1 LDYDRVLKGLTL
13 ASDAKILFLVADGLG
28 GLSHPETGRTE
39 METARLPNLDALAA
53 RSTCGLHD
61 PVLPGITPGSG
72 PGHLGIFGY
81 DPTTTRVG
89 RGVLA
94 AYGIGF
100 RLEPGDV
107 AARINFCTL
116 DEEGRVT
123 DRRAGRISTEENR
136 KRAAILSDI
145 RIEGVDLFV
154 RTVKEHRAVLVLRGE
169 GLDGALA
176 DTDPQQ
182 TGVPPRAVKP
192 LRDAAE
198 KTASLVN
205 RFVAE
210 ARQRLDAQA
219 PANGILLRGF
229 DSPTVIPGF
238 GERYGL
244 RAAAIAA
251 YPMYRGLAFMVGM
264 TVVETG
270 ETFESQIETL
280 EKILGQYDFFFLHY
294 KPTDS
299 RGEDGDF
306 DAKVRALETLDSH
319 LPRILDLGFD
329 VIVVSGDHS
338 TPSVLRSHSWH
349 PVPFLIHSNW
359 CIAGATDSFTER
371 NAAAGMEG
379 RIPACC
385 LIPLALAH
393 ARRLEKYGA

>member
-1 LDYDRVLKGLTL
+1 MLAGLTL
-13 ASDAKILFLVADGLG
+13 ESGAKILFLVADGLG
-28 GLSHPETGRTE
+28 GLPHQETGRTE
-39 METARLPNLDALAA
+39 LETARIPNLDTMAA

-81 DPTTTRVG
+81 DPTTVRVG

-100 RLEPGDV
+100 ELKPGDV

-116 DEEGRVT
+116 DAGGRVA
-123 DRRAGRISTEENR
+123 DRRAGRISTEENQELVG
-136 KRAAILSDI
+136 ILGDI
-145 RIEGVDLFV
+145 RLQGVDLFV

-169 GLDGALA
+169 GLDGALT

-182 TGVPPRAVKP
+182 TGVPPKEAGP
-192 LRDAAE
+192 LRKRAE
-198 KTASLVN
+198 KTADLVN
-205 RFVAE
+205 RFVVE
-210 ARQRLDAQA
+210 GRRRLKSRH

-229 DSPTVIPGF
+229 DSPAAIPGF
-238 GERYGL
+238 RERYGL
-244 RAAAIAA
+244 KAAAIAA
-251 YPMYRGLAFMVGM
+251 YPMYRGLALMVGM
-264 TVVETG
+264 EVLEAG
-270 ETFESQIETL
+270 ESFESQVETL
-280 EKILGQYDFFFLHY
+280 EKAHAEFDFFFVHY

-306 DAKVRALETLDSH
+306 DGKVQALEALDSH
-319 LPRILDLGFD
+319 LPRMMKPGFD
-329 VIVVSGDHS
+329 VVVVTGDHS
-338 TPSVLRSHSWH
+338 TPSTLRSHSWH
-349 PVPFLIHSNW
+349 PVPFMIHSDW
-359 CIAGATDSFTER
+359 CIAGATRAFTER
-371 NAAAGMEG
+371 EAAAGMEG